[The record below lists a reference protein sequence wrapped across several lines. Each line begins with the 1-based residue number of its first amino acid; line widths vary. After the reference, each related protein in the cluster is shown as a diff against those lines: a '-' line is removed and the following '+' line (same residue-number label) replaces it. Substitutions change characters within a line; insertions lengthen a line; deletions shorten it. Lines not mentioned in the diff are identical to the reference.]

1 MTMRKTQRIA
11 VITGASS
18 GIGEALAR
26 AMAARGTH
34 VVLAARSTERLDEV
48 AQAVRRAGGVATV
61 VPCDLSR
68 PDAAQRLYDD
78 VTRLGL
84 EVDTLVNNAGFGYHG
99 PFESEAL
106 EHLRGQLQV
115 NMVAL
120 AELTR
125 LFVPSL
131 LLHRGTV
138 LNIASTIAFQP
149 APFMSVYGAT
159 KAFVLSFSEALWA
172 EYHDRGLHVAAL
184 CPGPVETPF
193 IDAAGPEVRGTAV
206 FKHTLSIDQVVR
218 ECLEAMASARPTRV
232 VGWRNRLLSQSGR
245 LSPRELTARIG
256 ARMMRPGSLS
266 VSPSKGDL
274 A

>member
-1 MTMRKTQRIA
+1 MNKRMTQRIA
-11 VITGASS
+11 LVTGASS
-18 GIGEALAR
+18 GIGEALVR
-26 AMAARGTH
+26 AMAENGTH
-34 VVLAARSTERLDEV
+34 VVLAARSAARLEQV
-48 AQAVRRAGGVATV
+48 AQTIRRAGGVATV

-99 PFESEAL
+99 PFESEPL
-106 EHLRGQLQV
+106 EHLSGQLQV
-115 NMVAL
+115 NMVAA

-125 LFVPSL
+125 LFLPSL
-131 LLHRGTV
+131 LVHRGTV

-159 KAFVLSFSEALWA
+159 KAFLLSFSEALWA
-172 EYHDRGLHVAAL
+172 EYHDRGLHVVAL

-193 IDAAGPEVRGTAV
+193 IDAAGPEVRDTTV

-218 ECLEAMASARPTRV
+218 ECIAAMASSQPTRV
-232 VGWRNRLLSQSGR
+232 VGWRNLLLSQSGR
-245 LSPRELTARIG
+245 FSSRELTARIG
-256 ARMMRPGSLS
+256 AWMMRPRSLPVPTS
-266 VSPSKGDL
+266 TGDL

>member
-1 MTMRKTQRIA
+1 MKMRKTQQIA

-34 VVLAARSTERLDEV
+34 VVLAARSAARLEGV
-48 AQAVRRAGGVATV
+48 ALAIRRAGGVATV
-61 VPCDLSR
+61 LPSDLSQ
-68 PDAAQRLYDD
+68 PGAAQRLHDE

-106 EHLRGQLQV
+106 EHLHGQLQV

-131 LLHRGTV
+131 LARRGIV
-138 LNIASTIAFQP
+138 LNLASTSAFQP
-149 APFMSVYGAT
+149 APYMSVYGAT

-193 IDAAGPEVRGTAV
+193 IDAAGPEARGTAV

-218 ECLEAMASARPTRV
+218 ECLAAMASTRPTRV
-232 VGWRNRLLSQSGR
+232 VGWRNRLLCLSGR
-245 LSPRELTARIG
+245 FSPRELVARMG
-256 ARMMRPGSLS
+256 ARMMLPRSLS
-266 VSPSKGDL
+266 VPHSKGDL

>member
-1 MTMRKTQRIA
+1 MEMRKTQQIA

-34 VVLAARSTERLDEV
+34 VVLAARSAARLEEV
-48 AQAVRRAGGVATV
+48 AQAIRRAGGVATV
-61 VPCDLSR
+61 LPSDLSQ
-68 PDAAQRLYDD
+68 PDAAQRLYDE

-106 EHLRGQLQV
+106 EHLHGQLQV

-131 LLHRGTV
+131 LARRGTV
-138 LNIASTIAFQP
+138 LNLASTSAFQP
-149 APFMSVYGAT
+149 APYMSVYGAT

-172 EYHDRGLHVAAL
+172 EYHDRGLHA
-184 CPGPVETPF
+184 
-193 IDAAGPEVRGTAV
+193 
-206 FKHTLSIDQVVR
+206 
-218 ECLEAMASARPTRV
+218 
-232 VGWRNRLLSQSGR
+232 
-245 LSPRELTARIG
+245 IG
-256 ARMMRPGSLS
+256 DVLDEG
-266 VSPSKGDL
+266 
-274 A
+274 

>member
-1 MTMRKTQRIA
+1 MEMRKRQQIA

-34 VVLAARSTERLDEV
+34 VVLAARSAARLEEV
-48 AQAVRRAGGVATV
+48 AQAIRRAGGVATV
-61 VPCDLSR
+61 LPSDLSQ
-68 PDAAQRLYDD
+68 PDAAQRLYDE

-106 EHLRGQLQV
+106 EHLHGQLQV

-131 LLHRGTV
+131 LARRGTV
-138 LNIASTIAFQP
+138 LNLASTSAFQP
-149 APFMSVYGAT
+149 APYMSVYGAT

-193 IDAAGPEVRGTAV
+193 IDAAGPEARGTAV

-218 ECLEAMASARPTRV
+218 ECLAAMASTRPTRV
-232 VGWRNRLLSQSGR
+232 VGWRNRLLCLSGR
-245 LSPRELTARIG
+245 FSPRELVARMG
-256 ARMMRPGSLS
+256 ARMMLPRSLS
-266 VSPSKGDL
+266 VPHSKGDL

>member
-1 MTMRKTQRIA
+1 MEMRKRQQIA

-34 VVLAARSTERLDEV
+34 VVLAARSTARLEDV
-48 AQAVRRAGGVATV
+48 AQAIRRAGGVATV
-61 VPCDLSR
+61 LPSDLSK
-68 PDAAQRLYDD
+68 PGAAQHLYDD

-106 EHLRGQLQV
+106 EHLQGQLQV

-131 LLHRGTV
+131 LARRGTV
-138 LNIASTIAFQP
+138 LNLASTSAFQP
-149 APFMSVYGAT
+149 APYMSVYGAT
-159 KAFVLSFSEALWA
+159 KAFVLSMTESLA
-172 EYHDRGLHVAAL
+172 EELRGSGVTATAL
-184 CPGPVETPF
+184 CPGVTAT
-193 IDAAGPEVRGTAV
+193 DMLSGAARSHEGLGRLPQAFVGTADSV
-206 FKHTLSIDQVVR
+206 AA
-218 ECLEAMASARPTRV
+218 EGYEACLRGETIRV
-232 VGWRNRLLSQSGR
+232 PGR
-245 LSPRELTARIG
+245 LNLAATLASRAAPKWLVRRLGG
-256 ARMMRPGSLS
+256 AMSRSI
-266 VSPSKGDL
+266 

>member
-1 MTMRKTQRIA
+1 MEMRKRQQIA

-34 VVLAARSTERLDEV
+34 VVLAARSAARLEEV
-48 AQAVRRAGGVATV
+48 AQAIRRAGGVATV
-61 VPCDLSR
+61 LPSDLSQ
-68 PDAAQRLYDD
+68 PDAAQRLYDE

-99 PFESEAL
+99 PFESEAP
-106 EHLRGQLQV
+106 EHLHGQLQV

-120 AELTR
+120 AELTH

-131 LLHRGTV
+131 LARRGTV
-138 LNIASTIAFQP
+138 LNLASTSAFQP
-149 APFMSVYGAT
+149 APYMSVYGAT

-193 IDAAGPEVRGTAV
+193 IDAAGPEARGTAV

-218 ECLEAMASARPTRV
+218 ECLAVMASTRPTRV
-232 VGWRNRLLSQSGR
+232 VGWRNRLLCLSGR
-245 LSPRELTARIG
+245 FSPRELVARMG
-256 ARMMRPGSLS
+256 ARMMLPRSLS
-266 VSPSKGDL
+266 VPHSKGDL